1 MERFCWKGHV
11 NPGKLEE
18 YAAKHNAM
26 CRQMEELMRAAGMR
40 NYSIWANGED
50 TIGYYEYLGPER
62 KAEVYEQHRDILDAW
77 NKNMEGLSGMDL
89 DEDGKPI
96 IPMER
101 MESFCRTNKVL
112 MGIITV
118 PSEHAQ
124 EVCDR
129 MIACGIKA
137 IWNFAPVHLDVPGN
151 ILVQNENMATSL
163 AVLSMHLQAQ
173 IKEKK

>member
-50 TIGYYEYLGPER
+50 TIGYDAYLGPER

-89 DEDGKPI
+89 DEDGKPKVWKMI
-96 IPMER
+96 WLME
-101 MESFCRTNKVL
+101 
-112 MGIITV
+112 
-118 PSEHAQ
+118 
-124 EVCDR
+124 
-129 MIACGIKA
+129 
-137 IWNFAPVHLDVPGN
+137 
-151 ILVQNENMATSL
+151 
-163 AVLSMHLQAQ
+163 
-173 IKEKK
+173 

>member
-50 TIGYYEYLGPER
+50 TIGYYEYL
-62 KAEVYEQHRDILDAW
+62 DAW

-89 DEDGKPI
+89 DEDGKPKVWKMI
-96 IPMER
+96 WLME
-101 MESFCRTNKVL
+101 
-112 MGIITV
+112 
-118 PSEHAQ
+118 
-124 EVCDR
+124 
-129 MIACGIKA
+129 
-137 IWNFAPVHLDVPGN
+137 
-151 ILVQNENMATSL
+151 
-163 AVLSMHLQAQ
+163 
-173 IKEKK
+173 

>member
-62 KAEVYEQHRDILDAW
+62 KAEVYEQHRDILDVFS
-77 NKNMEGLSGMDL
+77 SGTFATTSFIA
-89 DEDGKPI
+89 I
-96 IPMER
+96 IALCSEFILLLIVVSATILPV
-101 MESFCRTNKVL
+101 SSS
-112 MGIITV
+112 ITAFV
-118 PSEHAQ
+118 
-124 EVCDR
+124 
-129 MIACGIKA
+129 
-137 IWNFAPVHLDVPGN
+137 
-151 ILVQNENMATSL
+151 
-163 AVLSMHLQAQ
+163 
-173 IKEKK
+173 